1 MVPTGRIAAGAAAA
15 GGGVRTGGAVWAAGV
30 TGAAQARAAMS
41 AAIRMGGAY
50 TFGAMLLS
58 WAQWV
63 GDLPTSIALR
73 ESLYVWPLLE
83 SAHVLTLMLF
93 AGTAAMLDLRLLGVT
108 FKGVPASE
116 FTDRLLPWT
125 RAAFAV
131 MTLTGALLV
140 YANPVRY
147 YFNLFF
153 RLKLLLLVLA
163 GLNIWWFHS
172 RTHRGISAWDVAAR
186 PPRAARVAAIVSL
199 AAWTGVIV
207 TGRMVAYNWFDCDLQ
222 PHSAFVNW
230 AAGCIVPPVEPP
242 Q

>member
-1 MVPTGRIAAGAAAA
+1 
-15 GGGVRTGGAVWAAGV
+15 
-30 TGAAQARAAMS
+30 
-41 AAIRMGGAY
+41 
-50 TFGAMLLS
+50 MLLS

-63 GDLPTSIALR
+63 GDLPSSIALR

-93 AGTAAMLDLRLLGVT
+93 AGTAVMLDLRLLGVS
-108 FKGVPASE
+108 FRDVPATS

-131 MTLTGALLV
+131 MTLTGVLLL

-153 RLKLLLLVLA
+153 RVKLLLLVVA
-163 GLNIWWFHS
+163 GVNIWWFHG
-172 RTHRGISAWDVAAR
+172 RTHRTVAAWDGNVR
-186 PPRAARVAAIVSL
+186 PPRAARMAAVVSL
-199 AAWTGVIV
+199 AAWAGVIV
-207 TGRMVAYNWFDCDLQ
+207 TGRLVAYNWFDCDIQ
-222 PHSAFVNW
+222 PQPAVVNW
-230 AAGCIVPPVEPP
+230 VAGCRVPGAEAP

>member
-1 MVPTGRIAAGAAAA
+1 MVPTGRTGAAAWAAGAAGRA
-15 GGGVRTGGAVWAAGV
+15 GAGVWAAAMW
-30 TGAAQARAAMS
+30 GAQKARAAAS

-50 TFGAMLLS
+50 TFGAMVLS

-108 FKGVPASE
+108 FKGVPATE

-125 RAAFAV
+125 RVAFAV

-172 RTHRGISAWDVAAR
+172 RTHRTIGAWNLAAR